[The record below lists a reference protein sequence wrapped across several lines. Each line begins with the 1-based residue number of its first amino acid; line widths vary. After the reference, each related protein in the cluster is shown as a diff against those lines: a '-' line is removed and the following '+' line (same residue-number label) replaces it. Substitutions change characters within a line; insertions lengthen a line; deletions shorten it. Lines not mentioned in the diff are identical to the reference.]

1 MICFPNC
8 KINLGLSVLRKRSD
22 KFHDIESVFYPI
34 NWCDSLELIEN
45 KGNSS
50 EFQLVVSGLN
60 LGAKTEDNIL
70 YKTWKEV
77 SGRKKLPPV
86 KLFLYKNLPF
96 GAGLGGGSS
105 DAAFLIELLNK
116 KFDLQM
122 NLTEKKEIALSVG
135 SDVPF
140 FLANIP
146 VIGKGRGDVF
156 SPIKIDLSSYY
167 ILVVHPGIHSS
178 TAEAFSELKPNDSN
192 AGKVEEVITKLPIS
206 QWKEYLFNDF
216 ETTIFK
222 KYPAISDLKKQLYS
236 SGALYA
242 SMSGSGSAVY
252 GIFEKEPRLEF
263 PSTFKHFLQNPS
275 SKIL

>member
-1 MICFPNC
+1 MISFPNC

-22 KFHDIESVFYPI
+22 NFHDIESVFYPI
-34 NWCDSLELIEN
+34 NWSESLELIEN
-45 KGNSS
+45 KGDKN
-50 EFQLVVSGLN
+50 EFQLFVWGIN
-60 LGAKTEDNIL
+60 LDGKTEENIL

-77 SGRKKLPPV
+77 STRKKLPSL

-105 DAAFLIELLNK
+105 DAAFLIELLDK
-116 KFDLQM
+116 KFELQM
-122 NLTEKKEIALSVG
+122 NLAEKKEIALKVG

-146 VIGKGRGDVF
+146 VIGKGRGDEF
-156 SPIKIDLSSYY
+156 SPIKIDLSNYY

-206 QWKEYLFNDF
+206 QWKEHLFNDF

-222 KYPAISDLKKQLYS
+222 KYPAISELKKQLYS
-236 SGALYA
+236 MGAIYA

-252 GIFEKEPRLEF
+252 GIFEKKPEINF
-263 PSTFKHFLQNPS
+263 PKEYRFFLQSPF
-275 SKIL
+275 IAF